1 MENVKAKDAQRLP
14 YSYGVKVHRTMCF
27 ELSKYVDR
35 ISKIFPAIESAQPRC
50 ASGIEALCSLN
61 VAMEKASLI
70 IQHCAECSKLY
81 LAITGNTVF
90 LRCERVRKALEQ
102 SLCNIQNMVPMLLA
116 AKISRIVV
124 DLRDAKFVMESSDEV
139 AGKVVLSLIRQE
151 SNSSEASEFE
161 AFQTAALKLHLTSPK
176 ALLIEK
182 RSIRKLLDKVR
193 NIDQTKERILEYL
206 LYLLR
211 KYGSLIKVEQTGSD
225 NVQYEDSCSR
235 TNSIPLLSD
244 SVCDESVEPELGEQL
259 RQNEDQTDGASE
271 VTPPEEFRC
280 PISGRLM
287 YDPVVI
293 ASGQTFER
301 MWIEKW
307 FSEGHDLCPKTEK
320 QLPHF
325 SIVPNSAMKDLIS
338 KWCIKHEISIQNP
351 CSDPIPE
358 ALLSWNSSSSCSITS
373 LGGSFSDV
381 QMPTPTDLSCV
392 SIGSSDVSWVSDL
405 PRSKIVDSVSL
416 GSAQASDD
424 SHTYQS
430 SAAISNAMHSDS
442 LFEKF
447 TALPWELLCKAMG
460 DVKNQL
466 MENNEA
472 CHSMLNDNFGELL
485 IQFLKEACELC
496 DVEAQRDG
504 AQVFLAFMR
513 RSGTGIPSLSEDL
526 FHVLASVVDSE
537 IAEEALAIMEVLSAD
552 EYCNSKIVAS
562 GALPT
567 ILQILDSDMAE
578 YYAPTV
584 RILHNLSLYGDIRF
598 HILQTTCLS
607 KVISFLS
614 DSSLAEHCLKILN
627 YLCETEEGRIAVA
640 EAKGC
645 ITSIAELLEIGTHE
659 QQEQALSVLLSLC
672 SHHFKNSQLVLKE
685 GVIPS
690 LVNISINGNSHG
702 KETAMKLLQLFR
714 DILHNDTMEKTA
726 PLSTGAPPEYQAG
739 SSTCSAEKRSP
750 SKTPGYFGRKIMRFR
765 KPKSVALD

>member
-1 MENVKAKDAQRLP
+1 MSSNLHMHSVKPMNFILSLQ
-14 YSYGVKVHRTMCF
+14 VHRTMCF

-405 PRSKIVDSVSL
+405 PRSKI
-416 GSAQASDD
+416 
-424 SHTYQS
+424 
-430 SAAISNAMHSDS
+430 
-442 LFEKF
+442 
-447 TALPWELLCKAMG
+447 
-460 DVKNQL
+460 
-466 MENNEA
+466 
-472 CHSMLNDNFGELL
+472 
-485 IQFLKEACELC
+485 ACELC

>member
-1 MENVKAKDAQRLP
+1 MENVKAKVAQRLP
-14 YSYGVKVHRTMCF
+14 FSYGIKVHRTMCF

-81 LAITGNTVF
+81 LAITGNTIF

-139 AGKVVLSLIRQE
+139 AGKVVLSLVRQE

-211 KYGSLIKVEQTGSD
+211 KYGSLIKVEQMGSD
-225 NVQYEDSCSR
+225 NAQYEDSCSR
-235 TNSIPLLSD
+235 TNSIPNN
-244 SVCDESVEPELGEQL
+244 SVCDESVEPGLGEQL
-259 RQNEDQTDGASE
+259 RQNEDQTDSAGE

-301 MWIEKW
+301 MWIGKW

-338 KWCIKHEISIQNP
+338 KWCMKNEISIQNP
-351 CSDPIPE
+351 CSEPIPA

-381 QMPTPTDLSCV
+381 QMPTPTDLSYV
-392 SIGSSDVSWVSDL
+392 SIASSDVSWGSDL
-405 PRSKIVDSVSL
+405 PRSKILDSVSL
-416 GSAQASDD
+416 GSAQTTDD

-430 SAAISNAMHSDS
+430 SAAISNAIHSDS

-460 DVKNQL
+460 DIKNQL

-472 CHSMLNDNFGELL
+472 CYSMLNDNFGELL

-504 AQVFLAFMR
+504 AQVFLAFMKK
-513 RSGTGIPSLSEDL
+513 SGTGIPSLSEDL

-567 ILQILDSDMAE
+567 ILQILDSEMTE
-578 YYAPTV
+578 YYAPTMK
-584 RILHNLSLYGDIRF
+584 ILHNLSLYGDIRF
-598 HILQTTCLS
+598 HILQTSRLS

-627 YLCETEEGRIAVA
+627 YVCKTEEGRIAVA

-645 ITSIAELLEIGTHE
+645 ISSIAELLEIGTHE

-714 DILHNDTMEKTA
+714 DILHNDTMEKTT
-726 PLSTGAPPEYQAG
+726 PISTGVQSEYQSG
-739 SSTCSAEKRSP
+739 SSTCSSEKRSS

>member
-35 ISKIFPAIESAQPRC
+35 ISKIFPSIESAQPRC

-193 NIDQTKERILEYL
+193 NIDQTKERISN
-206 LYLLR
+206 R
-211 KYGSLIKVEQTGSD
+211 SD
-225 NVQYEDSCSR
+225 NAQYEDSCSR
-235 TNSIPLLSD
+235 TNCIPNY
-244 SVCDESVEPELGEQL
+244 SVCDESVEPGIGVRL

-307 FSEGHDLCPKTEK
+307 FSEGHDLCPKTEQ

-338 KWCIKHEISIQNP
+338 KWCMKHEISIQNP
-351 CSDPIPE
+351 CSDPILAP
-358 ALLSWNSSSSCSITS
+358 LLSWNSSSSCSITS
-373 LGGSFSDV
+373 LGGSFNDV

-392 SIGSSDVSWVSDL
+392 SIGSSEVSWVSDL
-405 PRSKIVDSVSL
+405 PRSKIVDSVSS
-416 GSAQASDD
+416 GSVQTNDD

-430 SAAISNAMHSDS
+430 SAAISNAMHADS

-447 TALPWELLCKAMG
+447 SALPWELLCKAMG
-460 DVKNQL
+460 DIKNQL
-466 MENNEA
+466 
-472 CHSMLNDNFGELL
+472 
-485 IQFLKEACELC
+485 ACELC

-513 RSGTGIPSLSEDL
+513 KSGTGIPSLSEDL

-562 GALPT
+562 GALTT

-578 YYAPTV
+578 YYALTV

-598 HILQTTCLS
+598 HILQTARLS

-645 ITSIAELLEIGTHE
+645 ITSVAELLEIGTHE

-690 LVNISINGNSHG
+690 LVNISINGNSQG

-714 DILHNDTMEKTA
+714 DILHNDAMEKLR
-726 PLSTGAPPEYQAG
+726 PLSTGAQPEYQAG
-739 SSTCSAEKRSP
+739 SSTCSAEKRSS

>member
-1 MENVKAKDAQRLP
+1 MENVNAKVAQRLP
-14 YSYGVKVHRTMCF
+14 YSYGAKVHRTMCF

-81 LAITGNTVF
+81 LAITGNTIF

-124 DLRDAKFVMESSDEV
+124 DLRAAKFVMESSDEV

-193 NIDQTKERILEYL
+193 SIDQTKERILEYL

-211 KYGSLIKVEQTGSD
+211 KYGNLIRVEQTGSD
-225 NVQYEDSCSR
+225 IAQCEDSCTR
-235 TNSIPLLSD
+235 TNSISD
-244 SVCDESVEPELGEQL
+244 NGACDESVEPGLREQL
-259 RQNEDQTDGASE
+259 RQNEDQTDSTSD

-307 FSEGHDLCPKTEK
+307 FSEGHDLCPKTEM

-325 SIVPNSAMKDLIS
+325 SIVPNSSMKDLIS
-338 KWCIKHEISIQNP
+338 KWCRKHEISIPNP
-351 CSDPIPE
+351 CSDPIPT

-392 SIGSSDVSWVSDL
+392 SIASSDVSWGSDL
-405 PRSKIVDSVSL
+405 PRSKILDN
-416 GSAQASDD
+416 QMNDY

-430 SAAISNAMHSDS
+430 SADISNALHSDS

-447 TALPWELLCKAMG
+447 TALPWELLCKEMG
-460 DVKNQL
+460 DIKNQL

-472 CHSMLNDNFGELL
+472 CYSMLNDNFGELL

-513 RSGTGIPSLSEDL
+513 KSG
-526 FHVLASVVDSE
+526 
-537 IAEEALAIMEVLSAD
+537 
-552 EYCNSKIVAS
+552 
-562 GALPT
+562 
-567 ILQILDSDMAE
+567 
-578 YYAPTV
+578 
-584 RILHNLSLYGDIRF
+584 
-598 HILQTTCLS
+598 
-607 KVISFLS
+607 
-614 DSSLAEHCLKILN
+614 
-627 YLCETEEGRIAVA
+627 
-640 EAKGC
+640 
-645 ITSIAELLEIGTHE
+645 
-659 QQEQALSVLLSLC
+659 
-672 SHHFKNSQLVLKE
+672 
-685 GVIPS
+685 
-690 LVNISINGNSHG
+690 
-702 KETAMKLLQLFR
+702 
-714 DILHNDTMEKTA
+714 
-726 PLSTGAPPEYQAG
+726 
-739 SSTCSAEKRSP
+739 
-750 SKTPGYFGRKIMRFR
+750 
-765 KPKSVALD
+765 